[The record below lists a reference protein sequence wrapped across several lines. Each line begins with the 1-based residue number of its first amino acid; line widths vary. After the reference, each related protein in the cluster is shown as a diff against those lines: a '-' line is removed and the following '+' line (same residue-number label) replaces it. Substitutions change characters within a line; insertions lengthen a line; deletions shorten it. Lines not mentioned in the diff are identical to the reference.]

1 MVFNLLGM
9 ELLAKHPTNTIAE
22 IAAMYGIKTTELRD
36 EQIQFLRTKTKI
48 KQLIHER

>member
-1 MVFNLLGM
+1 M
-9 ELLAKHPTNTIAE
+9 ELLTKHPNLSIAE
-22 IAAMYGIKTTELRD
+22 IAAMYGIKPTELRD